1 LPHVR
6 RGRRAA
12 RWLELVL
19 QIKQAVAEHARRQA
33 SYRTRRG
40 LEGNAIAGKPTGGRA
55 YGYTAARDGVTGQV
69 EIDEAQASVVR
80 RIFEMFADG
89 HSRPRSAATSI
100 AARLVN
106 NRRYLGIVVWG
117 RSEWKRSA
125 ADSRKRR
132 HRLLA
137 AGSAHERTD
146 ERLRIISDELWQR
159 VKARQ
164 RYQNERSGKVV
175 KTGQARRRR
184 AGGGPA
190 SQYPLSGLL
199 RCAACEASFS
209 SAALSCTAVRVTTT
223 AAMPPAASA

>member
-1 LPHVR
+1 
-6 RGRRAA
+6 
-12 RWLELVL
+12 LVL
-19 QIKQAVAEHARRQA
+19 QIKQAVAEHARREA

-55 YGYTAARDGVTGQV
+55 YGYTAARDGVTGKLKSTRRRHPSC
-69 EIDEAQASVVR
+69 AAFSRCSPMATVVR
-80 RIFEMFADG
+80 DPRR
-89 HSRPRSAATSI
+89 HPSRRGI
-100 AARLVN
+100 VN